1 MLAEAATPEVSP
13 VSFRE
18 AFSVSTE
25 EECPAVTGARCSGC
39 RLRPVCLWSGL
50 SEAAERELGSLAFAH
65 RRLKLG
71 QALYRSGEPFQAI
84 YLVRSGFIKTV
95 VLLEDGRE
103 QVTGLY
109 MPGETLGMDGIA
121 SARHASDA
129 IALEDGDV
137 CVVPYDRLEALSR
150 EASAVQRHLHRL
162 FSKEIVREQRMMLL
176 LGSMRAEERV
186 AAFLLNLSE
195 RFTALGFSP
204 SEFVLRMTRE
214 EIGSLLGMKLETVSR
229 IFSRFHKDRLIEI
242 EGKHVRIVSSAGLR
256 RIIGH

>member
-1 MLAEAATPEVSP
+1 MFAEAETMPAVKP
-13 VSFRE
+13 VSFQH
-18 AFSVSTE
+18 VSRLSTISST
-25 EECPAVTGARCSGC
+25 AGGAACSEC
-39 RLRPVCLWSGL
+39 RLRTACFWKGL
-50 SEAAERELGSLAFAH
+50 FGPTLKEFEPLVLSH

-71 QALYRSGEPFQAI
+71 QALYRSGEAFQAI

-121 SARHASDA
+121 SGSHASDA
-129 IALEDGDV
+129 IALEDSDI
-137 CVVPYDRLEALSR
+137 CVVLYDRLETLSR
-150 EASAVQRHLHRL
+150 EASAVQRQLHRL
-162 FSKEIVREQRMMLL
+162 FSREIVREQRMMLL

-195 RFTALGFSP
+195 RLTALGFSA

-229 IFSRFHKDRLIEI
+229 IFSRFAKDALIEI
-242 EGKHVRIVSSAGLR
+242 EGKHVRIVNSNGLR
-256 RIIGH
+256 RTIGH

>member
-1 MLAEAATPEVSP
+1 MFAETETTPAVKP
-13 VSFRE
+13 VSFHH
-18 AFSVSTE
+18 VSRLNTITSAAGGTVCFE
-25 EECPAVTGARCSGC
+25 C
-39 RLRPVCLWSGL
+39 RLRTACFWKGL
-50 SEAAERELGSLAFAH
+50 FGSAVGEFGPLVLSH

-71 QALYRSGEPFQAI
+71 QAMYRSGEAFQAI

-121 SARHASDA
+121 SGSHASDA
-129 IALEDGDV
+129 IALEDSDI
-137 CVVPYDRLEALSR
+137 CVVPYDRLETLSR
-150 EASAVQRHLHRL
+150 EASAVQRQLHRL
-162 FSKEIVREQRMMLL
+162 FSHEIVREQRMMLL

-186 AAFLLNLSE
+186 AAFLLTLSE
-195 RFTALGFSP
+195 RLTALGFSA

-229 IFSRFHKDRLIEI
+229 IFSRFAKDALIEI
-242 EGKHVRIVSSAGLR
+242 EGRHVRIVNSNGLR
-256 RIIGH
+256 RTIGH